1 MMNFTKTH
9 FVIAMVTPFDTG
21 KLHSTKNEA
30 FHYGFLQYM
39 WPKPFFFSFLFL
51 SFFFFKGEGV
61 PKHPYFLLYVHIYNN
76 YPRLFLPILTRVFTI
91 SVTLLVTY
99 RTVSFSFCFFWGGG
113 RGRGVKPIKAGL
125 QYICHSIYIFS
136 YSGRAKEFSVT

>member
-21 KLHSTKNEA
+21 KLHGTKNEA
-30 FHYGFLQYM
+30 FHYGFLLYM

-99 RTVSFSFCFFWGGG
+99 RTVSFSFCFFLGGG